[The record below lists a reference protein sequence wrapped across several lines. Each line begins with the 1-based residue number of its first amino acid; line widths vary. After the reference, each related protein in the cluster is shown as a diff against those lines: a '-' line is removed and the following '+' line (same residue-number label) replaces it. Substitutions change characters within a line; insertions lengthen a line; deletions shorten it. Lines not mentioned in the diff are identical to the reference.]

1 MDHVG
6 PDFQRHRHVRTA
18 ERGGEASRIGK
29 QGFGR
34 SDLDQRRRKAA
45 QVGIERRNPWIF
57 AVQAAFF
64 VVANPALRAGTFAR
78 ATVTLG
84 QSCGIAIP
92 LSAVLYGREGAVVQ
106 VVRGQRVET
115 RAVTTGLTSDGKV
128 QITKGLAEGDTVVMR
143 AGAFLRDGD
152 RVRPVDY
159 AGASR

>member
-1 MDHVG
+1 VAKVKIIGVG
-6 PDFQRHRHVRTA
+6 DLPGWVRFVSPTIDPTTQQ
-18 ERGGEASRIGK
+18 GEARI
-29 QGFGR
+29 F
-34 SDLDQRRRKAA
+34 
-45 QVGIERRNPWIF
+45 VG
-57 AVQAAFF
+57 
-64 VVANPALRAGTFAR
+64 ANPALRAGTFAR

-152 RVRPVDY
+152 RVRPVDD